1 MTTPVAGDVGST
13 SDVASLHALL
23 PLALGLSPVA
33 TALDWPSLLRAAE
46 RERLLG
52 ITWKRSAGFIR
63 QTAPPAIVARWQRN
77 AVLLGVHAE
86 HQLRMLARALEAL
99 SQAGVEA
106 VVLKGA
112 PLAQR
117 LYGDY
122 TARASV
128 DIDLYVVAAQRDV
141 ARKVLIALHWQ
152 LTGGAAPEEET
163 FELRDGS
170 ELFRLEL
177 HSTPLDD
184 PLLHRAE
191 LPVEHELARVGGYV
205 IPSQSGHF
213 VPAYLAA
220 HLAKHFAKPLLWV
233 VDFHVL
239 WTTLDAREQA
249 GAIGAA
255 RASGLVRHLRWAMAL
270 SADVTESIREPLPG
284 RASRRLARALRTRG
298 DAGRLL
304 HLASLAQSPY
314 GALSVVTGRLWPTE
328 WREGWRDAPAYFV
341 RRAVRWIYRHAIF
354 EQPSAAAFAQNNP
367 ITLSVSDSARH
378 LADAIHTSEVWVK
391 PGDGSME
398 PAIPSFA
405 LARVVALD
413 RPLRVGDVVVIGDG
427 HGRCALNRVL
437 ALGADTLRVRPDA
450 RFKDEQSV
458 PRSVVLG
465 RCDVVD
471 VAGRRTPIE
480 ARPYGS
486 LGLLRAILR
495 ARLDALMPSTGKMRV
510 E

>member
-1 MTTPVAGDVGST
+1 
-13 SDVASLHALL
+13 
-23 PLALGLSPVA
+23 
-33 TALDWPSLLRAAE
+33 
-46 RERLLG
+46 
-52 ITWKRSAGFIR
+52 
-63 QTAPPAIVARWQRN
+63 
-77 AVLLGVHAE
+77 
-86 HQLRMLARALEAL
+86 MLARTLEAL
-99 SQAGVEA
+99 SRAGVEA

-112 PLAQR
+112 PLAAR

-128 DIDLYVVAAQRDV
+128 DIDLYVVAPQRDV
-141 ARKVLIALHWQ
+141 ARDALAALQWQ

-170 ELFRLEL
+170 ELFRLEV

-184 PLLHRAE
+184 PLLHRADF
-191 LPVEHELARVGGYV
+191 PIEHTVARIGDYRM
-205 IPSQSGHF
+205 PSHSGRF
-213 VPAYLAA
+213 LPAYLAA

-239 WTTLDAREQA
+239 WTTLDAEEQA

-255 RASGLVRHLRWAMAL
+255 RASGLARHLRWAIAL
-270 SADVTESIREPLPG
+270 SADVTESIRETVPG

-328 WREGWRDAPAYFV
+328 WREGWRDAPAYFT
-341 RRAVRWIYRHAIF
+341 RRAVRWIYRHVIF
-354 EQPSAAAFAQNNP
+354 EQPSAASFVKYNP
-367 ITLSVSDSARH
+367 IALSTRDSARQ
-378 LADAIHTSEVWVK
+378 LSDAMHTSEVWVK

-405 LARVVALD
+405 LARVVAVD

-427 HGRCALNRVL
+427 HGRCALSRVL
-437 ALGADTLRVRPDA
+437 ALGADTLCVRPDA
-450 RFKDEQSV
+450 RFKDEQQVS
-458 PRSVVLG
+458 RSAVLG

-495 ARLDALMPSTGKMRV
+495 TRLDALMASTGKMRV

>member
-1 MTTPVAGDVGST
+1 MCHAPSRSAWPGMTTRVAGDVGST
-13 SDVASLHALL
+13 SDVASLHTLL
-23 PLALGLSPVA
+23 QLALGISPVA
-33 TALDWPSLLRAAE
+33 RVLDWPSLLQAAE

-52 ITWKRSAGFIR
+52 ITWKRSAEVIR
-63 QTAPPAIVARWQRN
+63 GTAPPAIITRWQRN
-77 AVLLGVHAE
+77 ALLLGVHAE

-99 SQAGVEA
+99 SRAGVEA

-128 DIDLYVVAAQRDV
+128 DIDLYVVATQRDD
-141 ARKVLIALHWQ
+141 ARNILGALHWQ

-170 ELFRLEL
+170 ELFRLEV

-191 LPVEHELARVGGYV
+191 LPIEHGLARVGDYV
-205 IPSQSGHF
+205 IPSQSGRF
-213 VPAYLAA
+213 LPAYLAA
-220 HLAKHFAKPLLWV
+220 HLAKHFVKPLLWV

-239 WTTLDAREQA
+239 WTTLDAEEQA

-255 RASGLVRHLRWAMAL
+255 RAIGLARHLRWAIAL
-270 SADVTESIREPLPG
+270 SRDVTESIRETLPG

-314 GALSVVTGRLWPTE
+314 GALSVVTGRLWPAE

-341 RRAVRWIYRHAIF
+341 RRAVRWIYRHVIF
-354 EQPSAAAFAQNNP
+354 EQPSAKSFAKYKP
-367 ITLSVSDSARH
+367 ITVSTRDSARQ
-378 LADAIHTSEVWVK
+378 LSDAMHTSEAWVK

-405 LARVVALD
+405 LARVVAVD
-413 RPLRVGDVVVIGDG
+413 RPLRVGDVVVTGDG
-427 HGRCALNRVL
+427 HGRCALSRVL
-437 ALGADTLRVRPDA
+437 ELGADTLRVRPDA
-450 RFKDEQSV
+450 RFKGEQ
-458 PRSVVLG
+458 RSRAA
-465 RCDVVD
+465 RCWG
-471 VAGRRTPIE
+471 A
-480 ARPYGS
+480 AMS
-486 LGLLRAILR
+486 
-495 ARLDALMPSTGKMRV
+495 ST
-510 E
+510 